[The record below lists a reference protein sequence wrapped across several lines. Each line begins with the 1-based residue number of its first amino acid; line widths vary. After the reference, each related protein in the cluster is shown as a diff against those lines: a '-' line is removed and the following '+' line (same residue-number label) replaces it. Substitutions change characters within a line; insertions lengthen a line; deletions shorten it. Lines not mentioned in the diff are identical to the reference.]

1 MTEEKRRLLEEEI
14 ESFAQRIRNIENIM
28 ETTAEG
34 RYLSGKWSPGRDSQH
49 QRQGGSSGKEV
60 HIRDRIHGGDSVS
73 GRENRRLIQTS
84 RPNKIIQFWHDN
96 WHVIILTL
104 CVIWLSS
111 KTGVLIGFAIAK
123 LN

>member
-28 ETTAEG
+28 EITTEG
-34 RYLSGKWSPGRDSQH
+34 GHLSGEWSSGRDPQH
-49 QRQGGSSGKEV
+49 QGQSGSSGKEV
-60 HIRDRIHGGDSVS
+60 HIRDRIHGGHSVS
-73 GRENRRLIQTS
+73 GREDRRHVQAS

-96 WHVIILTL
+96 WHVIIPTL

-123 LN
+123 LH